1 MKTFSELLQRKNDI
15 EKQVDFFSNQLQKF
29 SKNEI
34 GLITDKSEFYR
45 ISKLGFDYWFKK
57 LQEINVFIN
66 RNYKKEIREYQLE
79 KRKNK
84 ITLKN

>member
-1 MKTFSELLQRKNDI
+1 MQTFNELIQRKIDI
-15 EKQVDFFSNQLQKF
+15 EKQVDFFSKQLQKF
-29 SKNEI
+29 PKNEI

-45 ISKLGFDYWFKK
+45 VSKLGFDCWFKK
-57 LQEINVFIN
+57 LQDINIFIN

-84 ITLKN
+84 ITN

>member
-1 MKTFSELLQRKNDI
+1 MKTFSELIQRKIEI
-15 EKQVDFFSNQLQKF
+15 EKQVDFFSKQLQKF
-29 SKNEI
+29 PKNEI

-57 LQEINVFIN
+57 LQDINVFIN
-66 RNYKKEIREYQLE
+66 RNYKKENRNYQLE

-84 ITLKN
+84 LTN

>member
-1 MKTFSELLQRKNDI
+1 MQTFSELIQRKIEI

-29 SKNEI
+29 PKNEI

-57 LQEINVFIN
+57 LQDLNVFIN
-66 RNYKKEIREYQLE
+66 RNYKKEYKNYRLE
-79 KRKNK
+79 KIN
-84 ITLKN
+84 